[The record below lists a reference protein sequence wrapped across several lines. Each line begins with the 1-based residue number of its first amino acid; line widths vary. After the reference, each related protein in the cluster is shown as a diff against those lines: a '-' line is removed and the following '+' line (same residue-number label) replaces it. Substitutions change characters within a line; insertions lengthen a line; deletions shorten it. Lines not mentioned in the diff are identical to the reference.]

1 MKDKTRSKRLF
12 LLAVTLVLATAL
24 GTAGL
29 SYAITNGVP
38 DKGEHPYVGV
48 VVYPGDEGAYYFCSG
63 ALIAP
68 QVFLTAGHCAV
79 DATEAWISFDEVP
92 DFNFK
97 TWTITGHG
105 VAHPGFGDFALPNTN
120 DIGVILLDEEV
131 KMETYGVLAPLGYLD
146 RFKNRLGRQE
156 TIFEPVGYG
165 VNSYK
170 PRYEWHMSRYKGE
183 QRIIN
188 LVNTFAGGY
197 NVMLTN
203 NPGKGNG
210 VGGTCSGD
218 SGGPILVK
226 DTNIIVGIN
235 SFGVAPWCKGNDY
248 AYRIDIMNS
257 YGFLNEF
264 VDVLP

>member
-1 MKDKTRSKRLF
+1 MKKF
-12 LLAVTLVLATAL
+12 LLASVFILIFWLETGGIAL
-24 GTAGL
+24 
-29 SYAITNGVP
+29 AITFGVP
-38 DKGEHPYVGV
+38 DGGEHPYVGV
-48 VVYPGDEGAYYFCSG
+48 TVYTNDGENFYYCSG
-63 ALIAP
+63 TLIAP
-68 QVFLTAGHCAV
+68 GVFLTAAHCAV
-79 DATEAWISFDEVP
+79 DATYAWVSFDEVP
-92 DFNFK
+92 AEDFFSWKN
-97 TWTITGHG
+97 TGHG

-120 DIGVILLDEEV
+120 DIGVILLDTPV
-131 KMETYGVLAPLGYLD
+131 TMETYGELAPLGYLD
-146 RFKNRLGRQE
+146 SYKKRLGRQE

-170 PRYEWHMSRYKGE
+170 PRFESHMSRYKGE

-188 LVNTFAGGY
+188 LVNAFAGGY

-257 YGFLNEF
+257 YEFLSQF
-264 VDVLP
+264 IDVLP